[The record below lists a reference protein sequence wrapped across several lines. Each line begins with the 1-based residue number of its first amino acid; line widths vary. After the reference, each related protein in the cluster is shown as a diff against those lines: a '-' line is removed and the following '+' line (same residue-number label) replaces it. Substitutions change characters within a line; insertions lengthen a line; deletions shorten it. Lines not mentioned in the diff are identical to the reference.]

1 MNQLHYKP
9 KKISE
14 IDTKADTRVSLQG
27 KVSSILENRFV
38 LDDGSAKVEIVSEMI
53 PGQNKQV
60 RVFCSVLNEQLKA
73 EVIQDLN
80 NLDLDLFNKVKELYS
95 KSGV

>member
-14 IDTKADTRVSLQG
+14 IDTKTDARVSLQG
-27 KVSSILENRFV
+27 KVSSILENSFV
-38 LDDGSAKVEIVSEMI
+38 LDDGSAKIEIVSEII
-53 PGQNKQV
+53 PEQNKQV
-60 RVFCSVLNEQLKA
+60 RVFCSILDEQLKT
-73 EVIQDLN
+73 EVIQDLSS
-80 NLDLDLFNKVKELYS
+80 LDLDLFNKVKELYS